1 MLTLRDCDAASGGH
15 PLVQLW
21 RIHPGLLDHCPHAPH
36 ILGLSLPACVVCE
49 TGKMRAASMWAWQ
62 CTDACVHVQIAYG
75 IFAGLL
81 SFIVIN
87 MGSAIIGLPSQ
98 SCAKQGDRDRSK
110 GWETRGK
117 ERTKKSLLRAE
128 TVTAWGCDDHFVL
141 ICTQRQTPCWVR
153 NTRCGTSGRT
163 TTTAAIPGASGVL
176 LSKRR
181 LKCAPLRRSR
191 RCRCQ

>member
-1 MLTLRDCDAASGGH
+1 MQRLVDIRWCNYGESIPAFLTIVLM
-15 PLVQLW
+15 PLTYSVS
-21 RIHPGLLDHCPHAPH
+21 HSP
-36 ILGLSLPACVVCE
+36 PAFCTFVCKP
-49 TGKMRAASMWAWQ
+49 GKMRAASMWAWQ

-110 GWETRGK
+110 GWMTRGK

-141 ICTQRQTPCWVR
+141 ICTQRQIPCRVR

-181 LKCAPLRRSR
+181 LKCAPLRR
-191 RCRCQ
+191 

>member
-1 MLTLRDCDAASGGH
+1 MQRLVRVQAGEDACSEHVGM
-15 PLVQLW
+15 V
-21 RIHPGLLDHCPHAPH
+21 
-36 ILGLSLPACVVCE
+36 
-49 TGKMRAASMWAWQ
+49 

-98 SCAKQGDRDRSK
+98 SCAKQGDRGRSK
-110 GWETRGK
+110 GWVTRGK

-141 ICTQRQTPCWVR
+141 ICTQRQIPCRVR

-181 LKCAPLRRSR
+181 LKCAPLRR